1 MKVVGHQAIGVEL
14 PAGLL
19 ARFGQGLE
27 KAEAVMVVVENLFPP
42 IATIH
47 QVIDG
52 ARILDSKFAR
62 QAVRVPKSAKVSIVM
77 TPFQGTSMRRLAR
90 RKRTAES
97 PPVSGVTFTSI
108 VRS

>member
-1 MKVVGHQAIGVEL
+1 MKVVGHQAIGVQL

-19 ARFGQGLE
+19 ARFGQSLE

-52 ARILDSKFAR
+52 ARIPHSEFAPHG
-62 QAVRVPKSAKVSIVM
+62 AKSVRKGQKC
-77 TPFQGTSMRRLAR
+77 Q
-90 RKRTAES
+90 
-97 PPVSGVTFTSI
+97 
-108 VRS
+108 

>member
-1 MKVVGHQAIGVEL
+1 MVGHQAIGVHL

-19 ARFGQGLE
+19 AR
-27 KAEAVMVVVENLFPP
+27 KAEAVMVVLENVVAP

-77 TPFQGTSMRRLAR
+77 TDPLFFCTERL
-90 RKRTAES
+90 
-97 PPVSGVTFTSI
+97 
-108 VRS
+108 VR